1 MAGVACS
8 VLTIPPNGGG
18 SMAVTTVGARSRRAK
33 PLFNR
38 LKPGDWTFSVLTS
51 AAAVVVVLVIAGL
64 FYELIDRSMPSIRE
78 FGLKFI
84 WDTTWNPPAEHFG
97 AGVFIVGTLI
107 TSVVALVLA
116 TAIAVLVA
124 LYLVEV
130 APGWVSRPVSY
141 MVELLAA
148 IPSVVYGLWGIF
160 VMGIFIRDHFGP
172 FVVDYLGWIPFLDGT
187 PLITGLFS
195 ACIILTIMILPTV
208 MAVSRDVIAA
218 VPRSQR
224 EGILALGATRWE
236 AIRLAILPYARSGI
250 LGAAILG
257 LARAVG
263 ETLAVTLV
271 IGNRVAIP
279 DNVFAPTYT
288 MASVIANQFTEV
300 ENSMHRS
307 ALIEVALLLL
317 VITFAINVVARFL
330 VWRVT
335 KGQKAVVQE

>member
-1 MAGVACS
+1 MALSTKA
-8 VLTIPPNGGG
+8 LMRPKT
-18 SMAVTTVGARSRRAK
+18 
-33 PLFNR
+33 LHNR
-38 LKPGDWTFSVLTS
+38 LKPGDWTFATVT
-51 AAAVVVVLVIAGL
+51 AAAALLVIAVIAGL
-64 FYELIDRSMPSIRE
+64 FYELIERSLPSIRE
-78 FGLKFI
+78 FGLPFI
-84 WDTTWNPPAEHFG
+84 WETTWNPPAEVFG

-107 TSVVALVLA
+107 TSVVALIAA

-124 LYLVEV
+124 LYLVEI
-130 APGWVSRPVSY
+130 APPYLSRPISY

-172 FVVDYLGWIPFLDGT
+172 FVTDYFGWVPYVDGT
-187 PLITGLFS
+187 PLITGLLS
-195 ACIILTIMILPTV
+195 ACVILTVMILPTV

-236 AIRLAILPYARSGI
+236 AMRIAILPYARSGI
-250 LGAAILG
+250 MGASILG

-271 IGNRVAIP
+271 IGNRVEIP
-279 DNVFAPTYT
+279 DNIFAPTYT

-307 ALIEVALLLL
+307 ALLEVALLLL
-317 VITFAINVVARFL
+317 VITFLINVVARLL

-335 KGQKAVVQE
+335 NGQKAVVQE